1 MYKQAFCRLDGFRV
15 QMSVLGVFDVE
26 REVVGALHL
35 SQVTSY
41 TTATYQYLV
50 FGATD
55 EESEKYD
62 KRKSGYTYCTNHIS
76 NLAA

>member
-1 MYKQAFCRLDGFRV
+1 MYKREFCRLYGCEV
-15 QMSVLGVFDVE
+15 QMSVLGVFDVG

-50 FGATD
+50 FGVTD
-55 EESEKYD
+55 EDSGKCD
-62 KRKSGYTYCTNHIS
+62 KRRSEYTYRTNYIS